1 MSTWEQFEEIGT
13 VGQLVGIDALG
24 LIGMIVQAANTA
36 RMHKKN
42 CRQFAQHL
50 YLIGNLL
57 ERLKIFEMK
66 NCQEIIEPLEQLED
80 ALRRS
85 YVLVNSCQDRSYLYR
100 LAMGKNMVSQFRKA
114 QMEIDQYL
122 MLIPLITLVDN
133 ARIKERLE
141 WIERDQREYTLDD
154 EDRKLQEAI
163 LNKDPSGEAA
173 MVLKKSI
180 GCSYPNLPQEMA
192 LKKEVE
198 KLRSEL
204 QKSKD
209 ARHCEVIRR
218 LIDVTEAVA
227 RSLKEK
233 GPDSQMK
240 ITEAQNCSS
249 SSSHRRAEWR
259 YGLFD
264 CCSEPILCMKTFL
277 CPCGT
282 FAKISSL
289 ARNEKTT
296 AGEACNELIAYS
308 MILSCC
314 CNTCC
319 VRRKLRNLLR
329 IKAFIRWAFGRF
341 SDTLDVLLLRAGSRM
356 ARGGG
361 PRNSWRICEDEDYP
375 PFFPIHGVVA
385 PVSVGK

>member
-1 MSTWEQFEEIGT
+1 MSTWEQLQEIGT

-24 LIGMIVQAANTA
+24 LIGMIVEAANTA
-36 RMHKKN
+36 RMHKTN

-50 YLIGNLL
+50 KLIGNLL
-57 ERLKIFEMK
+57 EQLKVSELRK
-66 NCQEIIEPLEQLED
+66 YQEIIEPLEQLED

-85 YVLVNSCQDRSYLYR
+85 FVLVNSCQDRSYLYR
-100 LAMGKNMVSQFRKA
+100 LAMGRNMASQFRKA
-114 QMEIDQYL
+114 QTEIDQYL

-154 EDRKLQEAI
+154 EDRKLQETQ

-180 GCSYPNLPQEMA
+180 GSSYPNLPLDKA

-209 ARHCEVIRR
+209 ARHRKVIRR
-218 LIDVTEAVA
+218 LTEVTEAVA
-227 RSLKEK
+227 RSLKERDP
-233 GPDSQMK
+233 GSQMK
-240 ITEAQNCSS
+240 ITKAQNSS
-249 SSSHRRAEWR
+249 TAVLPRPLTDGRNGATGMR
-259 YGLFD
+259 
-264 CCSEPILCMKTFL
+264 TFL
-277 CPCGT
+277 GPCGT
-282 FAKISSL
+282 FAKISSV
-289 ARNEKTT
+289 AKNEKTS
-296 AGEACNELIAYS
+296 ACNELIAYS

-329 IKAFIRWAFGRF
+329 IKGGL
-341 SDTLDVLLLRAGSRM
+341 LDDFMSHLMCCCCALVQEWREVE
-356 ARGGG
+356 ARG
-361 PRNSWRICEDEDYP
+361 
-375 PFFPIHGVVA
+375 IHGESA
-385 PVSVGK
+385 KTKTIPPSFQYMES